1 MLQLISIGHRKGK
14 NHSCCNDTPVNM
26 KVALI
31 LLATSLSCAA
41 VPANSP
47 KKSIFSRGRWDRRTE
62 ETTTI
67 RVYQPKY
74 KTLFNFKQLPAS
86 STFPPIPT
94 QVIDSY
100 STSPPTV
107 TKIPRH
113 PLLVEDLSVD
123 PSLPAAATEPSAILF
138 SDSSTSSSL
147 DSNTHSSKP
156 SFSMSNLLRP
166 SNSMTNFFKSLSR
179 NPKSNASPSSTLK
192 PNVLS
197 DMELPSSIMKPPSLV
212 AYPSTTSKPLT
223 GSSSFSLSSPVSEIS
238 VPTLSASFFS
248 STSPRVPKQSV
259 SPGYSTSSISRPRG
273 TSIIVAASNPS
284 DDTAL
289 PRIPKSSSSA
299 VHAVSTDA
307 SITGDYSFSYR
318 VNDASTNQ
326 DFGHQE
332 NRIGNNTQGRYDV
345 VLPDG
350 RRQIVDY
357 QVVNN
362 SGYTADVSY
371 VGDIKPFE
379 PADINPFEPVDI
391 KLIEPPIIENTTPAP
406 LLITNAKIE
415 ENMEFPI

>member
-1 MLQLISIGHRKGK
+1 MLNICKFSQ
-14 NHSCCNDTPVNM
+14 
-26 KVALI
+26 VALV

-41 VPANSP
+41 AVPINSP
-47 KKSIFSRGRWDRRTE
+47 KKSIFSRSRWDRRTE

-74 KTLFNFKQLPAS
+74 KTLFNFRQLPAS
-86 STFPPIPT
+86 STFPPIPS

-113 PLLVEDLSVD
+113 PLLVEELSVD
-123 PSLPAAATEPSAILF
+123 PSLPAAATEPSAISF
-138 SDSSTSSSL
+138 SDSSSSSSS
-147 DSNTHSSKP
+147 DSTTQSSKP

-179 NPKSNASPSSTLK
+179 NPKSNASPSSTVN
-192 PNVLS
+192 PNVQF

-212 AYPSTTSKPLT
+212 AYPSTTSNPLT
-223 GSSSFSLSSPVSEIS
+223 GSSSFSLSLPVSEIS
-238 VPTLSASFFS
+238 VPSLSASFFS
-248 STSPRVPKQSV
+248 STSPHVPKQSV
-259 SPGYSTSSISRPRG
+259 SPGYSPSSAGISPPRG

-284 DDTAL
+284 DDTSL
-289 PRIPKSSSSA
+289 PRVPKSSSTA
-299 VHAVSTDA
+299 IHAVSTDS

-318 VNDASTNQ
+318 VSDASTNQ

-345 VLPDG
+345 ALPDG

-357 QVVNN
+357 QVLNN

-379 PADINPFEPVDI
+379 TVDI

-406 LLITNAKIE
+406 SLITNAKIE